1 MKAGS
6 AAQLISAHSGAKSR
20 TAPSADRRAR
30 SGCVPGAAGTAS
42 TRPACAHAASRRR
55 LEKDGE
61 HAGCSGGN
69 RLHGRGLF
77 LRRGR
82 ACQGGCLGVG
92 GRTAATMAEHTRR
105 AASGPQGTVG
115 FSRTQKYTNHMPAA
129 ACLCPVR
136 A

>member
-1 MKAGS
+1 MAGS

-20 TAPSADRRAR
+20 AAPSADRRAR

-42 TRPACAHAASRRR
+42 TRPACAHAASRNG
-55 LEKDGE
+55 LGKHGD
-61 HAGCSGGN
+61 HGGQ
-69 RLHGRGLF
+69 LGGTSAAC
-77 LRRGR
+77 RGR
-82 ACQGGCLGVG
+82 A
-92 GRTAATMAEHTRR
+92 GRTAATIAENTRR